1 MNQKCCCRYQRL
13 VALMLTT
20 LFLAPAAWSSA
31 ARAEETETGAILSDA
46 PCAPEGEQRLD
57 LELAAGY
64 QQFFSSFSAAG
75 TMAALKMMPVDA
87 FLCAL
92 KTEEPPLVLDVRTPG
107 ETGVIGF
114 TFPGALAVPMDRVFT
129 PEVLDK
135 LADKKVVV
143 VCQAG
148 HRATAVALG
157 LRHVGLKEIWILK
170 GGTAALAAQLNPK
183 SAY

>member
-1 MNQKCCCRYQRL
+1 MKSTLSAILL
-13 VALMLTT
+13 VALCCTT
-20 LFLAPAAWSSA
+20 AVTA
-31 ARAEETETGAILSDA
+31 
-46 PCAPEGEQRLD
+46 GEAVTWD
-57 LELAAGY
+57 EELAASY
-64 QQFFSSFSAAG
+64 QRFFAPFSAAD
-75 TMAALKMMPVDA
+75 TMAALRMMPVET

-114 TFPGALAVPMDRVFT
+114 TFPGALTIPMDQVFT
-129 PEVLDK
+129 PELIGT
-135 LADKKVVV
+135 LAGKEVVV

-157 LRHVGLKEIWILK
+157 LRHVGLKDIWILK